1 MDKSELIL
9 AICLVTLLVLLLTV
23 FMLFMLFWQRAKS
36 NRFINERET
45 MKANFNEQLLK
56 SQLEIQEQ
64 SFDTISMEIHDNVGQ
79 TLSVLKV
86 QLNIMDQQEAMN
98 KTLLAEA
105 KQNVSKAMTDL
116 RDIAKSLNPERVLFS
131 DLPEMVK
138 HELQRISQ
146 TGIIRVWLNST
157 GDERVIKNEKKL
169 ILFRMMQESFQNVIK
184 HANATDVTVNFT
196 YDTDNLKIEIT
207 DNGKGFDSQSST
219 CKQHGLGLQNIVK
232 RAAIIGGKAII
243 ESGADIG
250 TTITIITPYE

>member
-45 MKANFNEQLLK
+45 MKASFNEQLLK

-64 SFDTISMEIHDNVGQ
+64 SFNTISMEIHDNVGQ

-86 QLNIMDQQEAMN
+86 QLNIMDQQDAMN

-116 RDIAKSLNPERVLFS
+116 RDIAKSLSSDRVQLS
-131 DLPEMVK
+131 DLPDMVR
-138 HELQRISQ
+138 HELQRINQ
-146 TGIIRVWLNST
+146 TGIIQVSLNT
-157 GDERVIKNEKKL
+157 VGDEQAIKNENKL
-169 ILFRMMQESFQNVIK
+169 ILFRMIQEAFQNIIK
-184 HANATDVTVNFT
+184 HADATTVTVDFI

-207 DNGKGFDSQSST
+207 DNGKGFDNQAST
-219 CKQHGLGLQNIVK
+219 YKQHGLGLQNIVK
-232 RAAIIGGKAII
+232 RAAIIGGKAIVDSRI
-243 ESGADIG
+243 DIG